1 MFFLLKAALELQTF
15 CLSLK
20 LGALSRGQEKKKSSP
35 ELCQYFFHD
44 AAVTFTEGCK

>member
-20 LGALSRGQEKKKSSP
+20 LGALSRGQEKKNQAQNFVNISFMM
-35 ELCQYFFHD
+35 QQ
-44 AAVTFTEGCK
+44 